1 MKKKVFISVLTVTS
15 MMLSCGRITT
25 FAAENDTD
33 IAVAESITE
42 ANITPQ
48 MIIGVWEGTY
58 DGGTDTGEL
67 VKRSI
72 VFNVTE
78 CSEDGSFG
86 GVADV
91 TSTEGERYIFS
102 GNCDFKTGAVT
113 MQGNEW
119 IIDYNQWNFLKFTG
133 TYDTNNVQV
142 AGEISSNQ
150 SFVFKKTSDEPKDY
164 SIDIST
170 ISHEWYGEYDG
181 FSNKTLVR
189 RNLKFS
195 ITEISDSGD
204 IKGVAVYSP
213 SNKADAIYALDGSYY
228 FSGKVDEK
236 YGTIAL
242 QGNEWIDKPEGNQYF
257 VSFKGDI
264 HNGLIDGY
272 NVNGFTENGIW
283 KMESTDILKGDLNFD
298 NILNVADLVILQKYL
313 LSESD
318 FNKSLFCYADMNDD
332 DKVNA
337 YDLIILRQEVV
348 KRP

>member
-133 TYDTNNVQV
+133 TYDTN
-142 AGEISSNQ
+142 
-150 SFVFKKTSDEPKDY
+150 FKSY
-164 SIDIST
+164 
-170 ISHEWYGEYDG
+170 
-181 FSNKTLVR
+181 
-189 RNLKFS
+189 
-195 ITEISDSGD
+195 
-204 IKGVAVYSP
+204 YSP
-213 SNKADAIYALDGSYY
+213 ATRWEPAEEDMRRFYIGEDGVGLLDSVPKEIVDLIRIYKVVEDEDDAHYKESEPDEDAIYDA
-228 FSGKVDEK
+228 
-236 YGTIAL
+236 
-242 QGNEWIDKPEGNQYF
+242 
-257 VSFKGDI
+257 
-264 HNGLIDGY
+264 
-272 NVNGFTENGIW
+272 W
-283 KMESTDILKGDLNFD
+283 KD
-298 NILNVADLVILQKYL
+298 
-313 LSESD
+313 
-318 FNKSLFCYADMNDD
+318 
-332 DKVNA
+332 
-337 YDLIILRQEVV
+337 RQLEED
-348 KRP
+348 